1 MFLDET
7 HIWPREEPPRRPRPR
22 HPKER
27 AISRVLL
34 GYAFLLLLMP
44 VSLGGMVDAVR
55 YLIGLLG

>member
-7 HIWPREEPPRRPRPR
+7 HIWPREDPRPPPRPR

-27 AISRVLL
+27 AIARVLL

-44 VSLGGMVDAVR
+44 VSLGGMVDAIR
-55 YLIGLLG
+55 YLVNLLG